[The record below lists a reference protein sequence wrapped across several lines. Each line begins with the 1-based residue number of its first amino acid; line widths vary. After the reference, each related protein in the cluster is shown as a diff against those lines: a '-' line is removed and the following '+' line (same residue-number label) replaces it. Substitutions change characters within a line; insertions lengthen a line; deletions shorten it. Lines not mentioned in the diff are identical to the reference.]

1 MLTHMHCRSHR
12 CTFSFTT
19 SQSSLFKRCQWVWAS
34 SQNKLAKPS
43 IIIVSKNGRTFAFA
57 KFESAKHIF
66 FYKHRVYKHIRLRFT
81 EILST
86 LLSTLQPEI
95 WLESNFTRKFFR
107 RGLIFTQILIFLS
120 YFYQKL
126 YIKYFVLF
134 IFYKYAF

>member
-1 MLTHMHCRSHR
+1 MTLTCLLVSASAVVLGGQPPMPNTYSYGKSWKQLSLRSPEEK
-12 CTFSFTT
+12 
-19 SQSSLFKRCQWVWAS
+19 SSPQKAQGRRSAMT
-34 SQNKLAKPS
+34 
-43 IIIVSKNGRTFAFA
+43 IISLLL
-57 KFESAKHIF
+57 HIF

-107 RGLIFTQILIFLS
+107 RGLIFMQILIFLS

>member
-1 MLTHMHCRSHR
+1 MLINLVLIKKP
-12 CTFSFTT
+12 
-19 SQSSLFKRCQWVWAS
+19 SLFSYFFPNLFLLIVYLFQIDRRQGRKGGE
-34 SQNKLAKPS
+34 AKA
-43 IIIVSKNGRTFAFA
+43 KYTF
-57 KFESAKHIF
+57 F

-95 WLESNFTRKFFR
+95 WLESNFTRKIFNSRR
-107 RGLIFTQILIFLS
+107 RGLIFMQILIFLS
-120 YFYQKL
+120 YFYQML